1 MPLTLCWPYCRSV
14 RVEGFSPRNPIL
26 PWVGAT
32 LSWCRRLRC
41 SLYQIFFGGWYLF
54 GMTIE
59 DVAEKAD
66 VWSEAIKKIVKAVAA
81 AVVALAT
88 AIGALLAWWPSKEQ
102 TPPPPALIEGT
113 GYGPQ
118 CSQLYNTIDH
128 TWTESQWTVW
138 ESLRRDLQ
146 C

>member
-1 MPLTLCWPYCRSV
+1 
-14 RVEGFSPRNPIL
+14 
-26 PWVGAT
+26 
-32 LSWCRRLRC
+32 
-41 SLYQIFFGGWYLF
+41 
-54 GMTIE
+54 MTIE

-66 VWSEAIKKIVKAVAA
+66 AWSEAIKKIVKSITAA
-81 AVVALAT
+81 AVALAT
-88 AIGALLAWWPSKEQ
+88 AIGALLMWWPFGGNTSPVGEPLLQ
-102 TPPPPALIEGT
+102 DT

-138 ESLRRDLQ
+138 EGLKRDMD